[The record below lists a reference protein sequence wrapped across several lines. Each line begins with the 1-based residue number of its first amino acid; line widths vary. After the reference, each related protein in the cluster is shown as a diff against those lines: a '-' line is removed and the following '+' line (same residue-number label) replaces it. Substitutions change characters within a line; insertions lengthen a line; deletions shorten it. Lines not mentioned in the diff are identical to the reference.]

1 MTSLWIP
8 GPWISG
14 PGMVEP
20 SDIWTFGLPDVS
32 GLLGILDTYELS
44 WHWLSPM
51 PLLSSE
57 LSALAPESCPS
68 MDIRQ

>member
-14 PGMVEP
+14 PGMFEP
-20 SDIWTFGLPDVS
+20 SDIWTFGL
-32 GLLGILDTYELS
+32 LDTYELS